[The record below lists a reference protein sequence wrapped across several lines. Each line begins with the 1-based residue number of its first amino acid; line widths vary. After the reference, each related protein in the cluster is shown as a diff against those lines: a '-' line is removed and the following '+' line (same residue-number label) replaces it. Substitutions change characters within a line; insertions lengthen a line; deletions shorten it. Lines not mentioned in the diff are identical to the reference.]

1 MSDLENTQNL
11 ENTQKGCFPKLK
23 QLWKSISCKSKCSN
37 CVVVKQ
43 ANELKI
49 EIDDIE
55 QLKDLELDIPFIKQ
69 NNIKISFV

>member
-1 MSDLENTQNL
+1 MTDNNITKQSN
-11 ENTQKGCFPKLK
+11 KCFPKLR
-23 QLWKSISCKSKCSN
+23 QLFSKISCKLRCSN